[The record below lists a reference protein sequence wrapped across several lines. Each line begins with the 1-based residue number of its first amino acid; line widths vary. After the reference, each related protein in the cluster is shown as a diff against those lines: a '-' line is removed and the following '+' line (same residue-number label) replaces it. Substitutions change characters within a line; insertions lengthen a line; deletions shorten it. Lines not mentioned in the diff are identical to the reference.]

1 MYIHMGF
8 CYFAFT
14 RKIFKVV
21 SLLATRGARWTRR
34 ATTSPGG
41 TRSQTPCRRWSQWD
55 WKWEVF
61 PGGNWKFRYFFLR
74 LIDMLYNKRFQLA
87 EVRHQRRRWRVHC
100 WGLWSPQVRFL
111 KEEKHFNLISCKK
124 NNSIW
129 SQLVKFSAVENLAQ
143 LDELFCRDTE
153 PFSEFFEV
161 VPSITF
167 EMTKIKVHKIN
178 IFEETQAFH
187 YPV

>member
-1 MYIHMGF
+1 
-8 CYFAFT
+8 
-14 RKIFKVV
+14 
-21 SLLATRGARWTRR
+21 
-34 ATTSPGG
+34 
-41 TRSQTPCRRWSQWD
+41 
-55 WKWEVF
+55 
-61 PGGNWKFRYFFLR
+61 
-74 LIDMLYNKRFQLA
+74 MLYNKRFQLA

-124 NNSIW
+124 NKSIW
-129 SQLVKFSAVENLAQ
+129 SQLVQFAAVENLAQ

-187 YPV
+187 YPVYDSHKSPFCLKFYHPRWMIKETDQSRAHPLVKNIVQFSMTGCKWFIS